1 MGFWG
6 NFLAGIASGIAV
18 ALLAMFLRNFFK
30 RSENRL
36 AFKFDKKGA
45 GLITL
50 GIVMIGT
57 VGAIIFLAVTGKE
70 IPFTLYMIF
79 LISGGWFYWSF

>member
-6 NFLAGIASGIAV
+6 NYLAGIASGITV
-18 ALLAMFLRNFFK
+18 TLLAMFLRKFFK

-36 AFKFDKKGA
+36 AFKFDKKVA
-45 GLITL
+45 GLMTL

-57 VGAIIFLAVTGKE
+57 VAAIIFLAVTGRE
-70 IPFTLYMIF
+70 IPFTLYMVFI
-79 LISGGWFYWSF
+79 ISGGWFYWSF